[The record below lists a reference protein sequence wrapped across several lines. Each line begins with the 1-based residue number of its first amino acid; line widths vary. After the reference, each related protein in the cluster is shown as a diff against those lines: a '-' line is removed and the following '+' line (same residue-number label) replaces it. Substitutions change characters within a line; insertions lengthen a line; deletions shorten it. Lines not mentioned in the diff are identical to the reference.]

1 MFARTVRM
9 QLKPESADA
18 FAQLM
23 ENEVIPLL
31 RKQDGFEDEIAFVR
45 PGGTTAMG
53 ISLWENK
60 SNADDFQREVYP
72 QVLMALSKVIE
83 GTPRVRS
90 FEVTNSTW
98 HKVAAR

>member
-1 MFARTVRM
+1 M
-9 QLKPESADA
+9 
-18 FAQLM
+18 
-23 ENEVIPLL
+23 
-31 RKQDGFEDEIAFVR
+31 DGFEDEIAFVR
-45 PGGTTAMG
+45 PGGTMAMG

-83 GTPRVRS
+83 GSPRVRS
-90 FEVTNSTW
+90 LDVTNSTW